1 MESILPS
8 IQKPRLEY
16 YKSIMIIIIIIII
29 NIINK
34 SLVLAFLITEY
45 TLSCTS
51 LSN

>member
-16 YKSIMIIIIIIII
+16 YKSIIIIIIIII
-29 NIINK
+29 IYK

-45 TLSCTS
+45 TVSCTS